1 VKPLIAI
8 VLSLALF
15 AAPLH
20 AGNCGIIYRQ
30 QAVYAAPFVAPVY
43 YAVGQSIQEDA
54 IAERIAAKVAQK
66 LQALQAAP
74 LKSAALKPSLLAS
87 KCARCHTGESAKG
100 GVVLDGSEPVS
111 DGTFRRIVEMIGDNR
126 DVPKAMVP
134 VLAGLK
140 ADDKGN
146 LTFELINAKPKA
158 EAPPPPDAGVL
169 E

>member
-1 VKPLIAI
+1 VRPFI
-8 VLSLALF
+8 VAVLLLALF

-43 YAVGQSIQEDA
+43 YAVGASIQEDA

-100 GVVLDGSEPVS
+100 GVVLDGSQPVA
-111 DGTFRRIVEMIGDNR
+111 DDAFRRIVEMLGDNR

-134 VLAGLK
+134 ILAGLK
-140 ADDKGN
+140 DADKGN
-146 LTFELINAKPKA
+146 LTLELINAKPKA
-158 EAPPPPDAGVL
+158 EAPPEPDAGVL